1 MSIQFTVITEYVD
14 PNYENIYPVEYTKL
28 MDAIPLKANFGESY
42 LITIS
47 GDKMN
52 GYKAVLEP

>member
-14 PNYENIYPVEYTKL
+14 PNYENIYPAEYTKL

-52 GYKAVLEP
+52 GYKAVLKP

>member
-14 PNYENIYPVEYTKL
+14 PNNENIYPVEYTKL

>member
-14 PNYENIYPVEYTKL
+14 PNNENIYPVEYTKL

-47 GDKMN
+47 GYKMN

>member
-14 PNYENIYPVEYTKL
+14 PNYENIYPSEYTKL
-28 MDAIPLKANFGESY
+28 MDAIPMKANFGESY

-52 GYKAVLEP
+52 GYKAVLKP